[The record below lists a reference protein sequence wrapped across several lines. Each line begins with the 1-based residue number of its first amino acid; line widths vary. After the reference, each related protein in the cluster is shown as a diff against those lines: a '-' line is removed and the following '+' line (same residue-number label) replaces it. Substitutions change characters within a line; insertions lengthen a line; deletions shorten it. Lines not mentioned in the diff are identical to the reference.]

1 MTPISVLHIDTGT
14 QFRGGQR
21 QVLLLTDR
29 LGRIGIRQA
38 IAVPGNS
45 ALRSRLENHE
55 VISLAASSL
64 IRKLRIT
71 DLVRTVQARAVSII
85 HAHDS
90 ESHTIGLR
98 LKRLFPRVKLVVTR
112 RVVFPPSGFLSR
124 RWKYG
129 GGVDIYIAVS
139 RAVAAALVRNGIPEE
154 KIVVIPS
161 ALDIGAI
168 ASAEPNPSLIGETA
182 ARFPALVAS
191 AGALTA
197 EKDFAT
203 AIRAVHLAGRTVNGI
218 GLIILGEGPERK
230 KLLRL
235 VRELGADNIV
245 LPGYREP
252 LAPIF
257 KCCRMFL
264 LTSTS
269 EGLNTAAIEAAACA
283 LPLVVSNVGGLPELV
298 ADGDNGRLCSPGD
311 AEAFARAITDILAD
325 GDRRQV
331 MGNRSALMSKRFEAA
346 ENAAR
351 IVDLYNRLLAQAA
364 VGV

>member
-1 MTPISVLHIDTGT
+1 MTSISVLHIDTGAE
-14 QFRGGQR
+14 FRGGQR
-21 QVLLLTDR
+21 QVLLLTDC

-38 IAVPGNS
+38 IAVPKNS

-55 VISLAASSL
+55 VIPLAASSL
-64 IRKLRIT
+64 IRKVRIT
-71 DLVRTVQARAVSII
+71 DLVRAVKSRPVSII

-98 LKRLFPRVKLVVTR
+98 LKRLFPKVKLVVTR

-124 RWKYG
+124 CWKYG
-129 GGVDIYIAVS
+129 GAVDIYIAVS
-139 RAVAAALVRNGIPEE
+139 RAVAAALVKNGVPEE
-154 KIVVIPS
+154 KIAVIPS

-168 ASAEPNPSLIGETA
+168 ASAEPDPSLIGETA
-182 ARFPALVAS
+182 ARFPVLIAS

-203 AIRAVHLAGRTVNGI
+203 AIRAVHLAGKRVNGI

-235 VRELGADNIV
+235 VRELEAENIV

-269 EGLNTAAIEAAACA
+269 EGLNTAAIEAAACG
-283 LPLVVSNVGGLPELV
+283 LPLVVSDVGGLPELV
-298 ADGDNGRLCSPGD
+298 TDGDNGRLCPPGD
-311 AEAFARAITDILAD
+311 AEAFARAITDISAD
-325 GDRRQV
+325 DGRRQAL
-331 MGNRSALMSKRFEAA
+331 GSRSALMAWRFDMA
-346 ENAAR
+346 ENAAQ
-351 IVDLYNRLLAQAA
+351 IVDLYNRLLARSSG
-364 VGV
+364 GV